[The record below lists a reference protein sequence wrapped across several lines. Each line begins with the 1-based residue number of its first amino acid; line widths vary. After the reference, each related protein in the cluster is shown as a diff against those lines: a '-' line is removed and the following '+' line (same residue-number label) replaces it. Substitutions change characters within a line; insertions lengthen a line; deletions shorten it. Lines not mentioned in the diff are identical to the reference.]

1 MTDQQPPHWAPPPP
15 PPQPAPPPPPP
26 GFAPPPPPPTPP
38 PPPPPPPPQPAW
50 APAAP
55 PPPPQQWS
63 APAGYVPPPPP
74 AGYVAGGDLISEPA
88 NPARKVIFSVLGLGL
103 ILGGVVVGVFL
114 SVKAFTG
121 ANDDVNDMP
130 RGPLPVAELEL
141 TADARETIHIENP
154 TIGDGDSDN
163 PSRAAEE
170 MKSQALAADITVTG
184 PDGQDIPVEGVSGSS
199 VYSFGRSGIAVGRI
213 EVPEDGTYLISV
225 QGFPHDGDV
234 AVGDVSFTGLFKDF
248 GMGLGIFIVGLI
260 VGIPLYRL
268 RRKRS

>member
-1 MTDQQPPHWAPPPP
+1 MTDQQPPQWTPPPP
-15 PPQPAPPPPPP
+15 PPHPAPPPPPP
-26 GFAPPPPPPTPP
+26 PGYAPPPPPPL
-38 PPPPPPPPQPAW
+38 PPPPPPQPAW

-74 AGYVAGGDLISEPA
+74 PGYVAGADLISEPA

>member
-1 MTDQQPPHWAPPPP
+1 MTDQQPPHWTPPPAASPAGTAAPAAARLRTAPASAPPPP
-15 PPQPAPPPPPP
+15 PPQPAW
-26 GFAPPPPPPTPP
+26 GA
-38 PPPPPPPPQPAW
+38 
-50 APAAP
+50 AAP

-74 AGYVAGGDLISEPA
+74 PGYVAGGDLISEPA

-184 PDGQDIPVEGVSGSS
+184 PDGQDIPIEGVRGAAST
-199 VYSFGRSGIAVGRI
+199 RSGTAGSPSGASRC
-213 EVPEDGTYLISV
+213 PRTA
-225 QGFPHDGDV
+225 P
-234 AVGDVSFTGLFKDF
+234 T
-248 GMGLGIFIVGLI
+248 
-260 VGIPLYRL
+260 
-268 RRKRS
+268 